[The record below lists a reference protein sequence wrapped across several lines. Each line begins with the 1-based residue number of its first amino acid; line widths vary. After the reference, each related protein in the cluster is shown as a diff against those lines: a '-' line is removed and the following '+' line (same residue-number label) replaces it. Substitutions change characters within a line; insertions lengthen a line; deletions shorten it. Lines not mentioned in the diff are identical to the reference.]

1 MPNGRPKAALLILLL
16 ALYVL
21 TGSGTLANH
30 TSSSSTTT
38 ATTTPTTTTTSNQQP
53 NVTSKTTTGPVLRDL
68 TIGYLTA
75 AKGSLNNRQG
85 LSISGALTLALKEA
99 SIPFRLL
106 FPIHYLLAQGSR

>member
-21 TGSGTLANH
+21 TGPGTLANH

-38 ATTTPTTTTTSNQQP
+38 TTTTPNTTTTGNLQS
-53 NVTSKTTTGPVLRDL
+53 NVTNKTTAGPVLREL

-106 FPIHYLLAQGSR
+106 HTFLY